1 MGISKIIDSDY
12 RAIKAVSQ
20 STIGQALS
28 LSPWEWRRRQN
39 EPFEPTPK
47 MRLGTLIHA
56 MVLEPE
62 TIERDF
68 VKVPKLD
75 RRRTESKELLAALE
89 KDSRAQVDEETWS
102 TAESVT
108 SEIADTK
115 AANLLFTGGKSE
127 VSVLGHSILG
137 EPVKGKIDYLRED
150 ARIILDLKTTEQDLQ
165 DDNLR
170 WLMDQKSYKV
180 QAAFYLDLLKM
191 ETGEDYSFCFFFVNV
206 KAPFEMRKVVV
217 SDALNGDWINEGRDL
232 YLKGLELILGW
243 RKSGV
248 YPKLIDLPSY
258 IPQSK
263 PWRTKQ

>member
-1 MGISKIIDSDY
+1 MPILKLEDKDY
-12 RAIKAVSQ
+12 RSRPGLSQ
-20 STIGQALS
+20 STINQALIM
-28 LSPWEWRRRQN
+28 SPFEWLRRQN

-47 MRLGTLIHA
+47 MKLGTLIHA
-56 MVLEPE
+56 MVFEPE
-62 TIERDF
+62 TIEREF

-89 KDSRAQVDEETWS
+89 KDSRTQIDEETWS
-102 TAESVT
+102 LAESVT

-180 QAAFYLDLLKM
+180 QAAFYIDLLKM

-217 SDALNGDWINEGRDL
+217 SDSLNSEWIDDGRAL
-232 YLKGLELILGW
+232 YLKGLESIISW
-243 RKSGV
+243 RKEDK

-258 IPQSK
+258 IPQS
-263 PWRTKQ
+263 WRKNK